1 MGTAIP
7 SSVDSYVPTT
17 TAVLGLNPKHTIHAF
32 SIYSQILYY
41 ICHCI
46 EKRMKVNKKGLGLA
60 HSMTHPNKINKGT
73 LNIIF
78 TMFKLVQPFWA
89 NSLLAG
95 VSDEK
100 QRSGQSYKARY
111 DHNL

>member
-46 EKRMKVNKKGLGLA
+46 EKGLGLA